1 MAKNVPADIGMPLD
15 DIDTPALLIDLDAF
29 ERNVEKMADFTR
41 EAGIRLRCHA
51 KTHKSADIAKYQI
64 SRGAVGVCCQKVSEA
79 EALVDGGVAD
89 ILVSNEV
96 IGDNKVHRL
105 AALARRARVLVC
117 VDDPE
122 NISDLNRAAGSQGVV
137 LEVLVEIDVGA
148 GRCGV
153 SPGQAAV
160 PLAEKITRAPNLKF
174 TGIQAYQG
182 GAQHIHD
189 YTERRKAI
197 DRAIERAGDTVARI
211 TAAGLSCDTVTGAG
225 TGSYRFEAGSGLY
238 NELQCGSYIFMDAHY
253 GRIDMDSGTGNAE
266 FENSLFVYTSVMS
279 NARPGI
285 AVCDAGLKAHSV
297 DSGMPVIVDRPGLE
311 YTGASDEHGQI
322 SDPGDTLR
330 LGDKLFLVPGHCDP
344 TVNLYDWFAGVRN
357 GVVEV
362 LWPVSARGMCV

>member
-1 MAKNVPADIGMPLD
+1 MAKNDPADIGIPVQ

-29 ERNVEKMADFTR
+29 ERNVEKMANFTR
-41 EAGIRLRCHA
+41 DAGIRLRCHA

-64 SRGAVGVCCQKVSEA
+64 SQGAVGVCCQKVSEA
-79 EALVDGGVAD
+79 EALVDGGVRD
-89 ILVSNEV
+89 VLVSNEV
-96 IGDNKVHRL
+96 IGNKKVDRL
-105 AALARRARVLVC
+105 AALAKRARVIVC
-117 VDDPE
+117 VDDPG
-122 NISDLNRAAGSQGVV
+122 NISDLDRAAGAQGIE

-174 TGIQAYQG
+174 AGIQAYQG

-189 YTERRKAI
+189 YAERRKAI
-197 DRAIERAGDTVARI
+197 DRAIEYAGDTVARI
-211 TAAGLSCDTVTGAG
+211 TSAGLSCDTVTGAG
-225 TGSYRFEAGSGLY
+225 TGTYRFEANSGLY
-238 NELQCGSYIFMDAHY
+238 NELQCGSYIFMDVDY
-253 GRIDMDSGTGNAE
+253 GRIDLDGGTGNAE
-266 FENSLFVYTSVMS
+266 FENSLFVVTSVMS
-279 NARPGI
+279 NARPGM

-297 DSGMPVIVDRPGLE
+297 DSGMPLIFDRPGLE

-322 SDPGDTLR
+322 SDPGNTLR
-330 LGDKLFLVPGHCDP
+330 LGDRIFLVPGHCDP
-344 TVNLYDWFAGVRN
+344 TVNLYDWFVGIRN